1 MDNTVYIAKT
11 PIPRLYHVG
20 MTENN
25 RLPEDR
31 WRDNDYRGKLPYVPK
46 KLKAFSTGNLRDEP
60 VHTDIEAH
68 PLFSNQQDYE
78 DIRSDEIFIGDE
90 SMAVEE
96 CDILIVKI
104 VEESIKSRTLNNYKE
119 RLQDFIPR
127 FGQGDAIKEIVN
139 TLLKSSKC
147 LFSGYTGIGKTLIS
161 EVAVLRYFHK
171 ISKGGLVLV
180 TTPIPN
186 TLNSFIKNLN
196 DIDVG
201 VNKEQ
206 KYSYVT
212 VKEWNSNLLGDIKL
226 KIKNGEVVFLLLTAQ
241 DLFYDDNSKSGKI
254 RYKYKNLIG
263 NIDLWVRDEGHKFYR
278 GERTST
284 LLDSLKASVIFD
296 LSATPYNFLDSYD
309 EKTIVNYDLLW
320 GLNNREHTKLPDIDI
335 ESYDTPFA
343 GLSDNV
349 KSLYDVEEGYDPRK
363 WFLREDDVF
372 IHIEDIVETYVKKYV
387 EVLPKKKNILSV
399 SLPDI
404 SKRVSL
410 DVLPVGEDE
419 DSASIKYPF
428 LARELNQRIKTRYFI
443 DAWNLQ
449 ELSKKF
455 PTLEDC
461 INSLLEEHQAIN
473 IITCRKFTTGTDIP
487 QIGHINL
494 FDKISSPTEISQL
507 IGRAI
512 RKVDGKNKVKLY
524 NHCPGSEL
532 ELTLGI
538 SARKSSKLSGESEIE
553 YLDSIPF
560 TKYPL
565 NSTKPKLISAQEII
579 SLVQEYYESI
589 SSPKPNTNALTNALL
604 EMDQS
609 FYDRIDLTRLGK
621 YKNPI
626 KGTKKLNDP
635 NKSKVKTITSS
646 GVGFNSTSDVVNK
659 VRELLIAIGIEM
671 AWVSYVNKTY
681 DPLNVLDSQ
690 EMKLMFDDYPLNI
703 ARAVIMNDAPFQFF
717 TKFLDEKKQ
726 AYNDRP
732 FGEVHDSIFLDT
744 DRKRKIGLVY
754 VPMDLAYEMVIDKNI
769 EKLYNEG
776 ARNFLILNGLSG
788 SIAYAASLRYPNAN
802 LFCVEYYSYFKN
814 HLTNL
819 APNIFV
825 DTIDKTDL
833 TYSQYENMK
842 FDVAIG
848 NPPYQEKKINKKG
861 TGGNNALYIRMV
873 KNTIDR
879 VKDGGIVLQI
889 TPPAGLLKST
899 EFGEPS
905 NLLKK
910 IIDEGSLAKIDLT
923 IKQRY
928 FSHIGSAICSWVFIK
943 GGKQEKVEVIS
954 EKDNFFDE
962 LQDLYYLGV
971 SANRDFKKIEH
982 EIYKKIIS
990 NNDGDVLEVVRGK
1003 KISAKECTM
1012 ARKGYPKIQ
1021 KGGHSDPKQV
1031 LGFDMKFHDFM
1042 TSQLGLW
1049 LINYISRH
1057 DMMIYHNLLSG
1068 IKIPKNGF
1076 NFTDEEKVFIDSEK
1090 WVNFDKNG

>member
-1 MDNTVYIAKT
+1 MALRVTFENTQEIILSNTYQGLLLPGHGVYYLFVTGKLGEVTEGAGKTPQEAINDRYAGKLSANDKNIEIAAYFVFDKNPHKLRQYDNTLREYIDTQHKGGV
-11 PIPRLYHVG
+11 IPFGACHLG
-20 MTENN
+20 NKIEGKNTEALIDFDATQH
-25 RLPEDR
+25 LPT
-31 WRDNDYRGKLPYVPK
+31 L
-46 KLKAFSTGNLRDEP
+46 
-60 VHTDIEAH
+60 IE
-68 PLFSNQQDYE
+68 
-78 DIRSDEIFIGDE
+78 
-90 SMAVEE
+90 
-96 CDILIVKI
+96 CVKSHHGI
-104 VEESIKSRTLNNYKE
+104 SQHFNTRKPFK
-119 RLQDFIPR
+119 PR
-127 FGQGDAIKEIVN
+127 FGQQKAIDEIVDR
-139 TLLKSSKC
+139 LLNKNKC
-147 LFSGYTGIGKTLIS
+147 LFSGYTSIGKTIIS
-161 EVAVLRYFHK
+161 LVSVLKYFREWDK
-171 ISKGGLVLV
+171 KGFPNWKRGGLVLV
-180 TTPIPN
+180 TTPISN
-186 TLNSFIKNLN
+186 TLISFMN
-196 DIDVG
+196 DLDFVDVG
-201 VNKEQ
+201 ATRSQ
-206 KYSYVT
+206 KYSYMT
-212 VKEWNSNLLGDIKL
+212 KKDLDNTSLDNITKRTDD
-226 KIKNGEVVFLLLTAQ
+226 GEVIFLLLTAQ
-241 DLFYDDNSKSGKI
+241 DLFYPPQDGGDYSDKIRPAYNNLTGKI
-254 RYKYKNLIG
+254 
-263 NIDLWVRDEGHKFYR
+263 DVWVRDEGHKFYR

-284 LLDSLKASVIFD
+284 LLDCLKASAILD
-296 LSATPYNFLDSYD
+296 LSATPYNFLDTYSKD
-309 EKTIVNYDLLW
+309 TIVNRDLLW
-320 GLNNREHTKLPDIDI
+320 GSKHREYTGLPEIAI
-335 ESYDTPFA
+335 ESYETPFA
-343 GLSDNV
+343 GLSDKIKAV
-349 KSLYDVEEGYDPRK
+349 YDVEEGYDPRK
-363 WFLREDDVF
+363 WFVRDDNGAYVY
-372 IHIEDIVETYVKKYV
+372 IEDIVETYRLKYD
-387 EVLPKKKNILSV
+387 EVLPKDKNHLNV
-399 SLPDI
+399 NLFD
-404 SKRVSL
+404 KRVSL
-410 DVLPVGEDE
+410 DVLPSGEDG
-419 DSASIKYPF
+419 DGAADKYPD
-428 LARELNQRIKTRYFI
+428 LAKVLNQRIKTRHFI
-443 DAWNLQ
+443 DAWSLEQ
-449 ELSKKF
+449 MSKRLKL
-455 PTLEDC
+455 TLEECVDK
-461 INSLLEEHQAIN
+461 LLEKYPAIS
-473 IITCRKFTTGTDIP
+473 ILTCRKFTTGTDIP

-646 GVGFNSTSDVVNK
+646 GVGFNSTSDVVSK

-681 DPLNVLDSQ
+681 DPLKVLDSQ
-690 EMKLMFDDYPLNI
+690 EMKLMFDDYPLSI
-703 ARAVIMNDAPFQFF
+703 ARAVIMNNAPFQFF

-788 SIAYAASLRYPNAN
+788 SIAYAASLKYPDAN

-842 FDVAIG
+842 FDVTLT
-848 NPPYQEKKINKKG
+848 NPPYQSENKTGKKG
-861 TGGNNALYIRMV
+861 TGGNNALYPRMV

-899 EFGEPS
+899 EFGKPS

-910 IIDEGSLAKIDLT
+910 IIILLELCGQIIWLMYVILYLICIKLPKTTPLKYLILT
-923 IKQRY
+923 N
-928 FSHIGSAICSWVFIK
+928 AV
-943 GGKQEKVEVIS
+943 
-954 EKDNFFDE
+954 
-962 LQDLYYLGV
+962 
-971 SANRDFKKIEH
+971 
-982 EIYKKIIS
+982 
-990 NNDGDVLEVVRGK
+990 
-1003 KISAKECTM
+1003 
-1012 ARKGYPKIQ
+1012 
-1021 KGGHSDPKQV
+1021 
-1031 LGFDMKFHDFM
+1031 
-1042 TSQLGLW
+1042 
-1049 LINYISRH
+1049 
-1057 DMMIYHNLLSG
+1057 
-1068 IKIPKNGF
+1068 
-1076 NFTDEEKVFIDSEK
+1076 
-1090 WVNFDKNG
+1090 